1 MILGHPQSEGQS
13 RRMGGGVVG
22 DDGSEIQEMLIGS
35 PFHDSFAGAH
45 KRIWKWAWFP
55 NSTCKY
61 NNKMY
66 AQLPA

>member
-1 MILGHPQSEGQS
+1 
-13 RRMGGGVVG
+13 MGGGVVG

-35 PFHDSFAGAH
+35 PFHDSFAGAR